1 MEVFA
6 ESPTKA
12 RQFKAEAEE
21 SDRQMAQRVAPA
33 VEVITRALADE
44 VYRAAPFGGADG
56 GTLRDIS
63 LRMNATDE
71 QHNDALRRL
80 TSVAGRR
87 GNGKWLPHCYVA

>member
-1 MEVFA
+1 MNRNPFSKRSLNLTRQMEVFA

-44 VYRAAPFGGADG
+44 VYRAAPSH
-56 GTLRDIS
+56 LRCRS
-63 LRMNATDE
+63 PWQREMAAAL
-71 QHNDALRRL
+71 LRRL
-80 TSVAGRR
+80 A
-87 GNGKWLPHCYVA
+87 P